1 VLGGPP
7 GAITGSGPVASAD
20 VTDGPDDDLDD
31 VDLDHDGEDDGR
43 GDDGPDDGHG
53 DVQDEARWPGP
64 TTAYAVNWKIVL
76 AVDAAM
82 GAVVALAGLVSMV
95 VWSFPLGVF
104 LTGLGLFYVAMVA
117 RRARGWQH
125 LRREAGL

>member
-1 VLGGPP
+1 MAVTGADDAFDDPP
-7 GAITGSGPVASAD
+7 GDAPSEPAD
-20 VTDGPDDDLDD
+20 QP
-31 VDLDHDGEDDGR
+31 GEPADDG
-43 GDDGPDDGHG
+43 DGL
-53 DVQDEARWPGP
+53 PGP
-64 TTAYAVNWKIVL
+64 TTAYAINWKTVL

-82 GAVVALAGLVSMV
+82 GALVALAGVISMV

-125 LRREAGL
+125 LRRQAGL